1 MQHAPGAEEY
11 PDVAVVPPGAHQ
23 DAIAN
28 GRSFDL
34 NPIALALRLHQ
45 RPDIATVE
53 PPRLHLRH
61 IGGHK
66 DAKSVAVIEVKDAPT
81 VRPVVAS
88 AVRDVWNTDEP
99 LHQNSPGKEPGVNCP
114 AGCGSLI
121 RASATSVAETV

>member
-1 MQHAPGAEEY
+1 MQHATAAEKH

-34 NPIALALRLHQ
+34 NPITVALRPHQ
-45 RPDIATVE
+45 RPDVATVE
-53 PPRLHLRH
+53 PPHLHLRH

-66 DAKSVAVIEVKDAPT
+66 DAKNVTVIEVENAPA

-88 AVRDVWNTDEP
+88 AVRDVWYPDEP
-99 LHQNSPGKEPGVNCP
+99 LHQNSPGNEPGVNWP

-121 RASATSVAETV
+121 KASATSVAETV

>member
-1 MQHAPGAEEY
+1 MQHATAPEEY

-34 NPIALALRLHQ
+34 NPIALAFRLHQ

-66 DAKSVAVIEVKDAPT
+66 DAKHVAVIEVQNAPA

-88 AVRDVWNTDEP
+88 AVLDIWYPDEP
-99 LHQNSPGKEPGVNCP
+99 LHQNSPGKEPGVN
-114 AGCGSLI
+114 
-121 RASATSVAETV
+121 